1 MIALFGFLMAALIFW
16 RLVLPLKCRWYWK
29 CAAATVILAACLKMQ
44 IMHLLG
50 GPNYFAPDLPGWFL
64 LGSAWLYSV
73 AFLLF
78 FLLAAA
84 EIVRTVVQEIYRF
97 RKRPLPEAYP
107 RILRRVYAVLL
118 AAAVILASTGIAEGL
133 ARPRI
138 HELTLRFP
146 DLPASAEGLRIA
158 LMADLHAH
166 TIIRAP
172 QIRQMVRAANACRP
186 DLILIVGDFVDGTL
200 DERKDEL
207 VPLKELRARSGV
219 YGVSG
224 NHEYYSGYSEW
235 KPYLTAAG
243 VRMLDD
249 ENVKLPCGIWLAGV
263 TDPAG
268 QGRWNAPPDLE
279 RALKG
284 IPPGAFTVLMAH
296 RPGAADKASRHGV
309 ALQLSGHTHGGMILG
324 FDRIVARFN
333 GGYVAGLYE
342 IGGTKLYVSNG
353 TGIWNGFPI
362 RLGRPAEITLITLSA
377 K

>member
-16 RLVLPLKCRWYWK
+16 RLVLPLKCRWFWK
-29 CAAATVILAACLKMQ
+29 CTAALVILAACLKMQ

-50 GPNYFAPDLPGWFL
+50 GPNYFAPVLPGWFL
-64 LGSAWLYSV
+64 LGSAWFYSV

-97 RKRPLPEAYP
+97 RRRPLPEAYP
-107 RILRRVYAVLL
+107 RILKRVYAVLL
-118 AAAVILASTGIAEGL
+118 AVAVISATVGIAEGQM
-133 ARPRI
+133 RPRI
-138 HELTLRFP
+138 HELTLRCP
-146 DLPASAEGLRIA
+146 ALPASADGLRIA

-172 QIRQMVRAANACRP
+172 QIRQMVEAANALDP
-186 DLILIVGDFVDGTL
+186 DLILIVGDFVDGTHE
-200 DERKDEL
+200 ERGEEL
-207 VPLKELRARSGV
+207 VPLKELRARIGV

-235 KPYLTAAG
+235 KPYLTVSG
-243 VRMLDD
+243 IRMLDD
-249 ENVKLPCGIWLAGV
+249 ENVKLSSGIYLAGV
-263 TDPAG
+263 TDPASTG
-268 QGRWNAPPDLE
+268 KWNAPPDLD

-284 IPPGAFTVLMAH
+284 IPSGAFTVLMAH
-296 RPGAADKASRHGV
+296 RPGAAADASRRNV

-333 GGYVAGLYE
+333 GGFVAGLYE
-342 IGGTKLYVSNG
+342 IGGMKLYVSNG

-362 RLGRPAEITLITLSA
+362 RLGRPAEITLITLTR
-377 K
+377 